1 MFRYRVNFKVI
12 IIAIILGIVAGIGII
27 MYKHNSGIRSAE
39 EEYKAQLKQIN
50 SEYTSSDSAESESP
64 VLSEV
69 DVTAVRNVAEKI
81 LEENHYSECVLVSVE
96 KDTISG
102 KETGETDYVIC
113 MDGTDYWVIVY
124 DGTEAYA
131 IQDKW
136 GIYSTTE
143 E

>member
-1 MFRYRVNFKVI
+1 MFRYHVNFKVI
-12 IIAIILGIVAGIGII
+12 IIAIILGIVVGIGII
-27 MYKHNSGIRSAE
+27 MYKHNSGSNSAE
-39 EEYKAQLKQIN
+39 EEYRTQLKKIN
-50 SEYTSSDSAESESP
+50 SEYISNSSEKAENTLLP
-64 VLSEV
+64 EV
-69 DVTAVRNVAEKI
+69 DVSAVRDVAGKI